1 MIMEQSLSLS
11 LSRKIQNNPHTNI
24 SDDANTVLRYAAF
37 ALVTVAQVRDKFWM
51 EQSQWSM
58 LVISVYALLPL
69 LKFVSQNRIPNYHR
83 QRTKKGLSFALLAAL
98 FFVMGLD
105 EKNDRFRICHSVAH
119 VFMGG
124 ALYQLWAIVPSSK
137 RRRTKR
143 GGGVIR
149 TRSYDGEIF
158 EFDGGWA

>member
-1 MIMEQSLSLS
+1 MIP
-11 LSRKIQNNPHTNI
+11 NNPHSNF
-24 SDDANTVLRYAAF
+24 S
-37 ALVTVAQVRDKFWM
+37 QVRDKFWM

-58 LVISVYALLPL
+58 LVISFYALLPL

-137 RRRTKR
+137 RRRKGR
-143 GGGVIR
+143 R
-149 TRSYDGEIF
+149 RNRSSSGNDDDGFYDG
-158 EFDGGWA
+158 WA